1 MPQST
6 EWTLQNAQGDTADV
20 RIDVR
25 FSSDNL
31 LLKMCVAGIKTAAV
45 ELR

>member
-6 EWTLQNAQGDTADV
+6 EWTLQNAQCDTADV
-20 RIDVR
+20 RIDAR
-25 FSSDNL
+25 FSSDNP
-31 LLKMCVAGIKTAAV
+31 LLKMCAADIKTAAV